1 MIALNRIV
9 VPTDFSDYG
18 RLAVQYAA
26 AFAEQFASELHLL
39 HVIDDY
45 FSLAPE
51 ARLMLPNRE
60 QYLHD
65 REVSAVS
72 ELRGVHAAEASK
84 IRNVVESAS
93 VGQPF
98 VEIVRYARKNS
109 ADLIVMGSHGRT
121 GLTHALLG
129 SVAERVIRKANCPVL
144 TVRPDQHRFVMP

>member
-60 QYLHD
+60 QYLH
-65 REVSAVS
+65 
-72 ELRGVHAAEASK
+72 AEASK